1 MQKSRPGCYSLG
13 GIPLELEIAEP
24 NFPRPI
30 NIQYSIL
37 SVFLQIGATRDLQ
50 RVFAPEGFFGGGSSR

>member
-30 NIQYSIL
+30 N
-37 SVFLQIGATRDLQ
+37 V
-50 RVFAPEGFFGGGSSR
+50 